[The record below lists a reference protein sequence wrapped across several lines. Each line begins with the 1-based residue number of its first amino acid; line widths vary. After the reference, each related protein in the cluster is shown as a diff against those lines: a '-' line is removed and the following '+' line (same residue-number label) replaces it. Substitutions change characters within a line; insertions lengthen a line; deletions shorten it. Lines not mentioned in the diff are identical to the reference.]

1 MAYDGLFIK
10 NQINEFKKI
19 ILNES
24 ISKIYSVNKK
34 EIDII
39 FRIDN
44 KNINLSISVNPSS
57 PIMYI
62 KKSIDNNDKTPTG
75 FTMLLRKYLKSG
87 KIINISQ
94 IRDKNEYSLER
105 IVDIE
110 VLNINE
116 QGDYATYHLIIELMG
131 KFSNIIITDD
141 KYIIIDILN
150 KPTNITENK
159 RILSPKTL
167 YTTDEIINKID
178 IFDND
183 YKLKNI
189 DEIISFISNKLIELK
204 NNKKDYNL
212 LDLIINSISGI
223 SKTYIEYKFN
233 ELNMNKYNYDAYKS
247 IYDEDIINKDKLEI
261 LIKDIYKDIIDIE
274 NKTHKSYIF
283 KSKDKYKDFH
293 IFDFSLYNEDY
304 EKIEYN
310 DSSTCVID
318 YFNSKINDS
327 QTSNDKKNLMNF
339 ATNLRNKLLK
349 KNDLYNKEIEDA
361 KDLEKYKIYGEL
373 VNTYGYDKKN
383 IKDNKLICINHY
395 DNKEVSIPLDM
406 SKSISDNANIYFNKY
421 NKLKRTIDSA
431 NELLEKNDFDLT
443 HINEIIDSFEFI
455 NDDKDLFLIKKELNE
470 YFKYSDK
477 KLDKNINNAKS
488 KSYKNK
494 LNYNIDHYKSSSGI
508 DIYVG
513 KNNLQNEYLTFTIA
527 SPNDTWLHVKN
538 RTGSHVIIKKS
549 YEELDMKTIEEAA
562 SLAAYFSTMKNE
574 TKVTV
579 DYTFKKELKKVKGK
593 QPGFVIYNK
602 NFSINVEPG
611 VFIKKL

>member
-10 NQINEFKKI
+10 NQIKEFKKI

-44 KNINLSISVNPSS
+44 KNINLSISVNPNS
-57 PIMYI
+57 PIIYI
-62 KKSIDNNDKTPTG
+62 KESIDNNDKTPTG

-94 IRDKNEYSLER
+94 IRDKKEISLER
-105 IVDIE
+105 IIDIE

-131 KFSNIIITDD
+131 KFSNIILTDD
-141 KYIIIDILN
+141 KYMIIDILN

-178 IFDND
+178 IFDNE
-183 YKLKNI
+183 YRLKNI
-189 DEIISFISNKLIELK
+189 DELLSFISNRLIELK
-204 NNKKDYNL
+204 QNKKDYNL
-212 LDLIINSISGI
+212 LDLIINSISGV

-233 ELNMNKYNYDAYKS
+233 ELKLNYDPYKS
-247 IYDEDIINKDKLEI
+247 IYDEDIINKENLEI
-261 LIKDIYKDIIDIE
+261 IIKSIYKDIIDIE
-274 NKTHKSYIF
+274 NQIHKSYIF
-283 KSKDKYKDFH
+283 KLNDKYKDFH
-293 IFDFSLYNEDY
+293 VFDLSLYNDEY

-310 DSSTCVID
+310 NSSTCVID
-318 YFNSKINDS
+318 YFSSKINDS

-349 KNDLYNKEIEDA
+349 KNDLYIKEIEDA

-373 VNTYGYDKKN
+373 VNTYGYDKNN

-395 DNKEVSIPLDM
+395 DNKEVSIPLDL

-431 NELLEKNDFDLT
+431 NELLKKNDLELT
-443 HINEIIDSFEFI
+443 HINEIINSFEFI
-455 NDDKDLFLIKKELNE
+455 NDEKDLYLVKKELNE
-470 YFKYSDK
+470 YFKYTDK
-477 KLDKNINNAKS
+477 KLDKSINTNKS
-488 KSYKNK
+488 KNNKNK

-549 YEELDMKTIEEAA
+549 YEDLDMKTIEEAA

-579 DYTFKKELKKVKGK
+579 DYTLKKELKKVKGK
-593 QPGFVIYNK
+593 PPGFVIYNK
-602 NFSINVEPG
+602 NYSINVEPG